1 MNSKLVPKS
10 VRLPQDIVDFVE
22 QQPGADF
29 SKKLV
34 AILKEYRSGDEERQN
49 IIKHFDQ
56 VIEERRNTYSKLVQ
70 QVNKLTIVKNR
81 VDDLAKVVDVD

>member
-22 QQPGADF
+22 QQPGGDF

-34 AILKEYRSGDEERQN
+34 GILKEYRSGDEERQN

-56 VIEERRNTYSKLVQ
+56 VIEERRNTYSELVQ
-70 QVNKLTIVKNR
+70 QVNKLTIVKRR

>member
-10 VRLPQDIVDFVE
+10 VRLPQEIVDFVE

-34 AILKEYRSGDEERQN
+34 AILYDYWKGDEQRKLNLQRYDEN
-49 IIKHFDQ
+49 IAA
-56 VIEERRNTYSKLVQ
+56 RRSQYCELVAQ
-70 QVNKLTIVKNR
+70 INKLTIVKRR
-81 VDDLAKVVDVD
+81 VDDLAQAVDVE